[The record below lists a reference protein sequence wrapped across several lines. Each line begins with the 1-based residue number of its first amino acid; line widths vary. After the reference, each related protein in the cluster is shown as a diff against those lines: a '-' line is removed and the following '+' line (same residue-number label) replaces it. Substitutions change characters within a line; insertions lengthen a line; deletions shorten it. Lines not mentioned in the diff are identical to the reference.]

1 MATDSDSQVPIFLDR
16 IRSLFRSSSSGH
28 PRSDDPNQGTAVA
41 VCVLLSFVLWLS
53 LTLQE
58 QRMVSV
64 EFPVEVGSLPE
75 GQALVERPPST
86 VTVHL
91 EGTGLDLL
99 GLVFD
104 PPTVTVVPEEGN
116 IAVDE
121 ALTLP
126 QASNAQVTGISPR
139 VINLELEPRVEQTMP
154 VQARYKLDLA
164 PGHELIDT
172 PTVRPDSVTVTGAR
186 SVVEQL
192 SRWPTDSLV
201 ITDVRDTVQT
211 EVALRDSLSTLVQK
225 STDRVSMTIR
235 AGKFAEESRKVTVQ
249 VTGVPSGQDL
259 VTLEPAT
266 IRIRYRVL
274 FDQLF
279 EARRSSEF
287 FATVSYDQIRS
298 DTTGYVTPNI
308 HVPSNLVIRDPE
320 SIPPRL
326 QYYTFL
332 SDN

>member
-1 MATDSDSQVPIFLDR
+1 
-16 IRSLFRSSSSGH
+16 
-28 PRSDDPNQGTAVA
+28 
-41 VCVLLSFVLWLS
+41 
-53 LTLQE
+53 
-58 QRMVSV
+58 MVSV
-64 EFPVEVGSLPE
+64 EFPVEIGPLPE
-75 GQALVERPPST
+75 GQALVERPPSS

-104 PPTVTVVPEEGN
+104 PPTITVAPEEGN
-116 IAVDE
+116 VAVDD

-126 QASNAQVTGISPR
+126 QASNAQVTGFTPG
-139 VINLELEPRVEQTMP
+139 VIELKLEPRVERKMP
-154 VQARYKLDLA
+154 VQPRYKIDLA
-164 PGHELIDT
+164 SGHELIDT
-172 PTVRPDSVTVTGAR
+172 PTVRPDSITVAGAR
-186 SVVEQL
+186 SVVEGIN
-192 SRWPTDSLV
+192 RWPTDSLV
-201 ITDVRDTVQT
+201 VTDVRDTT
-211 EVALRDSLSTLVQK
+211 KAEVALRDTLPKLVEK
-225 STDRVSMTIR
+225 STDQVSVTIR

-259 VTLEPAT
+259 VTLEPST

-274 FDQLF
+274 FEELF

-308 HVPSNLVIRDPE
+308 HVPSDLVIRDPE
-320 SIPPRL
+320 PLPPRL

>member
-1 MATDSDSQVPIFLDR
+1 
-16 IRSLFRSSSSGH
+16 
-28 PRSDDPNQGTAVA
+28 
-41 VCVLLSFVLWLS
+41 
-53 LTLQE
+53 
-58 QRMVSV
+58 MVSV
-64 EFPVEVGSLPE
+64 EFPVEVGPLPE

-104 PPTVTVVPEEGN
+104 PPTVTVAPDEGN
-116 IAVDE
+116 VAVGE

-126 QASNAQVTGISPR
+126 QASDAQVTGFSPG
-139 VINLELEPRVEQTMP
+139 VINFKLEPRVERKIP
-154 VQARYKLDLA
+154 VEPRHELNLA
-164 PGHELIDT
+164 SGHELIDT
-172 PTVRPDSVTVTGAR
+172 PTVRPDSITVAGAR
-186 SVVEQL
+186 SVVEGL
-192 SRWPTDSLV
+192 NGWPTDSLV
-201 ITDVRDTVQT
+201 VTDVRDTIEA
-211 EVALRDSLSTLVQK
+211 EVALRDSLPQLVEK
-225 STDRVSMTIR
+225 STDQVSLTIR

-259 VTLEPAT
+259 VTLEPST
-266 IRIRYRVL
+266 IRVRYRVL
-274 FDQLF
+274 FDELF

-320 SIPPRL
+320 PVPPRL